1 MELTG
6 RVIVVTGGGSGIGA
20 AMCRR
25 FAVEAPAAIVVA
37 DLDGERAAAVAAEVR
52 AAAPDVAVTSRAI
65 DVADEGQVGAL
76 ITEVVLDHGRLDLFC
91 ANAGIGT
98 GQGVEATDTVWEQI
112 WHVNVMA
119 HVYAARALLPHWLEV
134 GEGHLLITASA
145 AGLLTNLGDAPYTAT
160 KHAAVGLAEWL
171 SVTYGDR
178 GVHVACLCPQ
188 GVRTPLL
195 FGDGG
200 LGGAGAPGA
209 ANDIDD
215 AANPTGNLAAEVV
228 KAQRVIE
235 PEEVAEV
242 VVDGLA
248 DERFLIL
255 PHPEVAD
262 YERARAGDRQRWLS
276 AMRRMQSKLLGR

>member
-1 MELTG
+1 MELTN

-25 FAVEAPAAIVVA
+25 FAEAAPTAIVVV
-37 DLDGERAAAVAAEVR
+37 DIDAANATA
-52 AAAPDVAVTSRAI
+52 
-65 DVADEGQVGAL
+65 VADEVRTAAPTVEVSARTVDVSDEAQVGAL
-76 ITEVVLDHGRLDLFC
+76 ITEVFLDHGRLDLFC

-98 GQGVEATDTVWEQI
+98 GQGVDATDAMWSRI

-119 HVYAARALLPHWLEV
+119 HVYAARALLPYWLDA

-145 AGLLTNLGDAPYTAT
+145 AGLLTNLGDAPYSTT

-171 SVTYGDR
+171 SITYGDR
-178 GVHVACLCPQ
+178 GIHVACLCPQ

-195 FGDGG
+195 FGDTALGGDTG
-200 LGGAGAPGA
+200 LGGDTALGGGKS
-209 ANDIDD
+209 
-215 AANPTGNLAAEVV
+215 GNLAAEVV
-228 KAQRVIE
+228 TAQRVIE
-235 PEEVAEV
+235 PAEVADAV
-242 VVDGLA
+242 VEGLT

-262 YERARAGDRQRWLS
+262 YERARATDRERWLG
-276 AMRRMQSKLLGR
+276 AMRRLQSKLLHR

>member
-1 MELTG
+1 MELSD

-25 FAVEAPAAIVVA
+25 FAVETPTAIVVV
-37 DLDGERAAAVAAEVR
+37 DFIGDAAASVADDGREA
-52 AAAPDVAVTSRAI
+52 TSRAI
-65 DVADEGQVGAL
+65 DVADEAQVGAM
-76 ITEVVLDHGRLDLFC
+76 IAEVFLHHGRLDLFC

-98 GQGVEATDTVWEQI
+98 GMGVEAPDPAWEQI

-119 HVYAARALLPHWLEV
+119 HVYAARALLPAWLEA

-178 GVHVACLCPQ
+178 GLHVACLCPQ

-195 FGDGG
+195 FGASDSPTDG
-200 LGGAGAPGA
+200 A
-209 ANDIDD
+209 
-215 AANPTGNLAAEVV
+215 LAADVV
-228 KAQRVIE
+228 KAQRILE
-235 PEEVAEV
+235 PEEVADTV
-242 VVDGLA
+242 VEGLA

-262 YERARAGDRQRWLS
+262 YERARATDRDRWLG
-276 AMRRMQSKLLGR
+276 AMRRLQAKLLGR